1 MTKCIDFYFDFISPY
16 SYLAFKKIKS
26 LQNKDQINFNYKPIL
41 LGGLHNLGGVIA
53 PAFNERKMKN
63 MKNDCE
69 LIAKKN
75 NIDFEWNINFPINSL
90 YLMRGYIFIE
100 NEIKEKFF
108 EVCFDA
114 YWKENLDISQSI
126 NLNKILDKYELS
138 NFKGDL
144 IEDFSSGMIKRSEIA
159 IADLKN
165 PDVLCIDEPKV
176 YLDENGI
183 QLLLE
188 LLKQR
193 ELEGN
198 ASILSS
204 QESSNTLT
212 RIERILDLND

>member
-75 NIDFEWNINFPINSL
+75 NIDFKWNNNFPINSL

-100 NEIKEKFF
+100 NEKKEKFF
-108 EVCFDA
+108 EVCFDS

-126 NLNKILDKYELS
+126 NLNKILDKCNINQK
-138 NFKGDL
+138 NFHNG
-144 IEDFSSGMIKRSEIA
+144 IK
-159 IADLKN
+159 DLKIKN
-165 PDVLCIDEPKV
+165 ELKELTNKAFKLDVFGAPTFLINDKLFWGQDRLA
-176 YLDENGI
+176 YA
-183 QLLLE
+183 LE
-188 LLKQR
+188 
-193 ELEGN
+193 EYI
-198 ASILSS
+198 S
-204 QESSNTLT
+204 
-212 RIERILDLND
+212 